1 MPANAGQGFFSRR
14 EKKSFT
20 ALPVTSHATNDISR
34 WETRN
39 MTMNRPI
46 TSLLILSLLGG
57 FVLCSGADGEP
68 TKITSAVQLFIDDYV
83 VDTTEG
89 VRRNVHQWQK
99 HAENPVLRPDK
110 PWEYGGNYLNAYG
123 SVIYDESERIFKA
136 WYWTMKAEDS
146 KVPTRNIKMMCYATS
161 PDGIHWE
168 KPNVGI
174 YQFQDSTDNN
184 NRLGHQI

>member
-1 MPANAGQGFFSRR
+1 
-14 EKKSFT
+14 
-20 ALPVTSHATNDISR
+20 
-34 WETRN
+34 

-123 SVIYDESERIFKA
+123 SVICDESERIFKA